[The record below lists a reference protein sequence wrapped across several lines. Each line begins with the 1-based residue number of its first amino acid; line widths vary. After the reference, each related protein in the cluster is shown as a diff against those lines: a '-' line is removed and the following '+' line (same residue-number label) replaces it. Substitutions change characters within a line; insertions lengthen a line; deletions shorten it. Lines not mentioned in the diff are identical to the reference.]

1 MEKNYAET
9 INTYFLPD
17 TNSWID
23 DLETLKSYDN
33 LVVLGGVLRELDKL
47 KGSINNELAYRS
59 RCATRYIKENKQRF
73 TIDMQD
79 YDAEEILGV
88 AYTNS
93 YTDNRIVACLKEN
106 PNYTLITNDVLL
118 LLKAQGFGLSAMEL
132 DERKEDIAT
141 SYTGIK
147 KVYIDNSDESEQ
159 ELANLY
165 QDLGANKY
173 NLLRNQYLIIYDKEK
188 PIEYDE
194 KGKPTRYQVIDKFRF
209 NGTKHVKLKV
219 PDKRVYVARNEE
231 QECAADLLLNQD
243 IPIKIICGTYGSGK
257 TMGAIK
263 LALDHVLEKGH
274 YSKIMMVRN
283 PIGSGEPIGWL
294 KGSKEDKT
302 EGFFKS
308 MVQHLNGGEQEAE
321 ILKTRGQL
329 LAEIPYYMKGL
340 SIDDTFIIAD
350 EAEDFDTKLFKLVG
364 TRLGENSAIAFT
376 GDFNQVEDKYKNNNG
391 IMAAIQSLKGD
402 PLVGIVVLEEDVR
415 SAASKVFSKM

>member
-1 MEKNYAET
+1 MENNYVDEQ
-9 INTYFLPD
+9 YYLPD

-23 DLETLKSYDN
+23 DLEKLKSYNN

-59 RCATRYIKENKQRF
+59 RCATRFIKENKERF
-73 TIDMQD
+73 IIDMTD
-79 YDAEEILGV
+79 YDSEAILGDS
-88 AYTNS
+88 YTNS
-93 YTDNRIVACLKEN
+93 YTDNRIVACLTRN

-118 LLKAQGFGLSAMEL
+118 LLKAQGFGLPVIEL
-132 DERKEDIAT
+132 SDNKEDNGT

-147 KVYIDNSDESEQ
+147 KVYIDSSFESEQ
-159 ELANLY
+159 DLADFY
-165 QDLGANKY
+165 QDLGNNKY
-173 NLLRNQYLIIYDKEK
+173 NLLTNQYIIFYDKEK
-188 PIEYDE
+188 PIEFDDN
-194 KGKPTRYQVIDKFRF
+194 KKPTRYAVIDKFRF
-209 NGTKHVKLKV
+209 DGTKHVKLKL
-219 PDKRVYVARNEE
+219 PDKRTYVARNEE

-243 IPIKIICGTYGSGK
+243 VPIKIIAGTYGSGK
-257 TMGAIK
+257 TMSAIK

-283 PIGSGEPIGWL
+283 PIGSGESIGWL

-321 ILKTRGQL
+321 ILKSRGQL

-391 IMAAIQSLKGD
+391 MMTAIRALKGD